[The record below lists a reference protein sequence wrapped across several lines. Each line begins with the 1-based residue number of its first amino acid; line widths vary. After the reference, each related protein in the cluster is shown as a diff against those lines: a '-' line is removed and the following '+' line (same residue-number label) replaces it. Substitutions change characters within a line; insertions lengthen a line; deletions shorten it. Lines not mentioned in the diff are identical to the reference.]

1 MGIISWIVFGLL
13 AGAIARLVVPGSRRI
28 GCLATLAVG
37 VAGAFIGGV
46 IGNVIL
52 GHAIRFG
59 FHLVPFL
66 LAVVGAVVLL
76 LLLDALSGRRRGTLW

>member
-1 MGIISWIVFGLL
+1 MGILSWLLFGLL
-13 AGAIARLVVPGSRRI
+13 AGAIARLVVPGRHRI

-52 GHAIRFG
+52 GHSVRFR
-59 FHLVPFL
+59 FDLVPFL
-66 LAVVGAVVLL
+66 LAVVGSVVLL
-76 LLLDALSGRRRGTLW
+76 LVLEAMSGRRRGPF